1 MKVTKWSTFHGERA
15 VSEQAEQTS
24 GESGSSGAGPIVP
37 ISSIFKP
44 SDSKSSISGAAA
56 ADPTPVSAE
65 APSLVPAQNAAGA
78 PKVQAPKVEVAK
90 VEPAKLEPTKAE
102 APKGEAFKAT
112 AKPDA
117 ARPPGKLLIMSS
129 ADHGWDRPGSG
140 TQKSSEPGKGGKR
153 RLAAAAV
160 VALAALAGAL
170 GGAMATAGLQHFAS
184 SAAVLPANP
193 DSAKPDLEA
202 SMARID
208 SDVVAL
214 KASVEHTSK
223 MGMSQFNKT
232 SDRLDKLEKAQ
243 AEPAAR
249 LAKLGEAVEKLHASP
264 RPPAAPVAAAT
275 PQAAKDVTGSVT
287 PPATSPATPAAAAP
301 KAEVARL
308 PIVDDW
314 ILTDVSRG
322 GAWIESRRGIYEVYA
337 GDTVPGLGHI
347 DAVRRQDGHWIVVT
361 SRGLIVAR

>member
-1 MKVTKWSTFHGERA
+1 MKVTKWSTFHGECA

-37 ISSIFKP
+37 ISSISKP
-44 SDSKSSISGAAA
+44 SDSKSFTAEAAA
-56 ADPTPVSAE
+56 ADPTPMSAE
-65 APSLVPAQNAAGA
+65 APSLVPAQNTAGEGAKVEALKIEAA
-78 PKVQAPKVEVAK
+78 KVEVAK
-90 VEPAKLEPTKAE
+90 VEAPKAE
-102 APKGEAFKAT
+102 APKVEAFKPT

-129 ADHGWDRPGSG
+129 DHGWDRPGSG
-140 TQKSSEPGKGGKR
+140 PQKSSEPGKGSKR

-170 GGAMATAGLQHFAS
+170 VGAMATAGLQHFAS
-184 SAAVLPANP
+184 SAAVLSANP

-202 SMARID
+202 SIARIG

-223 MGMSQFNKT
+223 MGVSQFNKT

-243 AEPAAR
+243 AEPTAR

-264 RPPAAPVAAAT
+264 PAAPAAAAT
-275 PQAAKDVTGSVT
+275 PQAAKDITGSVT

-337 GDTVPGLGHI
+337 GDTVPGLGHV
-347 DAVRRQDGHWIVVT
+347 DAVRRQDGRWVVVT